1 MSTPQTSGSPGGGRR
16 SDGHSVLRLMAGL
29 QGLPDP
35 LVAADE
41 LLAIDAD
48 TLAGWFAVARRAAV
62 WLWRGSDVLADAIP
76 VLAAA
81 WSSPAPQ
88 TWITALRE
96 AGLESRTVVVGQA
109 DAADLACS
117 TLTQVK
123 ASVEEELG
131 TAEAAV
137 AALHPADVGA
147 ALPGGSPSPSPELQH
162 ILTELTARL
171 DELRARAMEALQSL
185 ALSLRADPRDPIE
198 SLPTVA
204 SLPNGDPGAGAGP
217 GPRFPASGG
226 LAPTDPSAVV
236 SGPMTSRPTPADP
249 GPMPIDVG
257 NLERLRL
264 DLQSEDDTTREMA
277 QGVLASLTQAEQ
289 AGGVAQLLVYESADS
304 WSQGRAAIS
313 VGDISTADNVAT
325 LVPGITSAP
334 AQMADG
340 LNDAAALRAEASR
353 QSPGESTAVVA
364 WYGYDIPLGFKGGV
378 STNPL
383 AKVDSTLDAL
393 DDDNAGE
400 GGVVLARDID
410 RFRQWAPVGA
420 RFTAL
425 GFSMGSTTV
434 SSAAAQGARLD
445 DAVLM
450 GSPGAGQGVSTADGY
465 PHLPADHTY
474 VIAFDQDPVTQ
485 TRTDLAATATS
496 TLLAGPRISGA
507 DGEPFGVD
515 PALADFGAQV
525 VDATTNVPEVRM
537 SLSLPGPIEVLA
549 DPVESAVV
557 NQWLA
562 ISHHSETN
570 YLSGRSKEAAAAVV
584 IGHYTDVPIK
594 PGR

>member
-1 MSTPQTSGSPGGGRR
+1 MTAPLSRSTSSITSSSSPNGVGRG
-16 SDGHSVLRLMAGL
+16 DGLSVLRLLAGL

-35 LVAADE
+35 VAKADE

-48 TLAGWFAVARRAAV
+48 TLAGWFTIARRAAV
-62 WLWRGSDVLADAIP
+62 WLWRGAEVLADAIP
-76 VLAAA
+76 ALAVA
-81 WSSPAPQ
+81 WSSPTPQ
-88 TWITALRE
+88 ASIAALRE
-96 AGLESRTVVVGQA
+96 AAVASRTVVVGQA
-109 DAADLACS
+109 DAADLACH

-123 ASVEEELG
+123 AHVQAALG
-131 TAEAAV
+131 AAETAV
-137 AALHPADVGA
+137 AALGTTDVGVPQ
-147 ALPGGSPSPSPELQH
+147 PGGSQAPSPALQQ

-171 DELRARAMEALQSL
+171 DELRGRATAALQSL

-198 SLPTVA
+198 SLPA
-204 SLPNGDPGAGAGP
+204 DSAAAGVSTE
-217 GPRFPASGG
+217 PRFPAAGVPSE
-226 LAPTDPSAVV
+226 APLGANP
-236 SGPMTSRPTPADP
+236 SGPIPGQP
-249 GPMPIDVG
+249 GPAPIDAK
-257 NLERLRL
+257 NLERLQL
-264 DLQSEDDTTREMA
+264 DLQSDDDATREMA
-277 QGVLASLTQAEQ
+277 EGVMASLTQAEQ
-289 AGGVAQLLVYESADS
+289 AGGVAQLLVYESADT

-313 VGDISTADNVAT
+313 VGDISAADNVAT

-334 AQMADG
+334 AHMADG

-434 SSAAAQGARLD
+434 SSAAARGARLD

-562 ISHHSETN
+562 LSHHSETN

-584 IGHYTDVPIK
+584 IGHYADVPIK

>member
-1 MSTPQTSGSPGGGRR
+1 MSTPPASGSPGGGRR
-16 SDGHSVLRLMAGL
+16 SDGLSVLRLMAGL

-62 WLWRGSDVLADAIP
+62 WLWRGADMLADAIP
-76 VLAAA
+76 ALAAA
-81 WSSPAPQ
+81 WSSPTPQ
-88 TWITALRE
+88 AWITALRE

-131 TAEAAV
+131 ATEAAV
-137 AALHPADVGA
+137 AALDPADVGA
-147 ALPGGSPSPSPELQH
+147 ALPGDSPSPSPELQH

-198 SLPTVA
+198 SLPTD
-204 SLPNGDPGAGAGP
+204 DPGAGAGT
-217 GPRFPASGG
+217 GPRFAASGG
-226 LAPTDPSAVV
+226 LAPTDPSAVA
-236 SGPMTSRPTPADP
+236 SGPIPSRPTPADP

-277 QGVLASLTQAEQ
+277 QGVLASLTQAKQ

-334 AQMADG
+334 AHMADG
-340 LNDAAALRAEASR
+340 VNDAAALRAEASR
-353 QSPGESTAVVA
+353 QSPGETTAVVA
-364 WYGYDIPLGFKGGV
+364 WYGYDIPLGFAGGV

-434 SSAAAQGARLD
+434 SSAAARGARLD

-450 GSPGAGQGVSTADGY
+450 GSPGAGEGVPTADSY
-465 PHLPADHTY
+465 PHLPADHTF

-485 TRTDLAATATS
+485 TRTDLAATAAG
-496 TLLAGPRISGA
+496 TLLAGPRISGP

-549 DPVESAVV
+549 GPVESAAV

-562 ISHHSETN
+562 VSHHSETN

-584 IGHYTDVPIK
+584 LGHYTDVPTK